1 MPQPYHLELGVGE
14 VAARSGVAVS
24 TVHFYEAEGLISSRR
39 TAGNQ
44 RRYERDVLR
53 RIAIVRVAQKVGIPL
68 AQIKAA
74 LSGLPGGRTPTVDD
88 WAALSTRWR
97 QDLDNRIAQLAAL
110 RDQLSDCIG
119 CGCLTISAC
128 RLRNPGDVLGDQ
140 GAGPR
145 LLER

>member
-1 MPQPYHLELGVGE
+1 MPRPYHHELGVGE

-24 TVHFYEAEGLISSRR
+24 TVHFYEAQGLIGSRR
-39 TAGNQ
+39 TSGNQ

-53 RIAIVRVAQKVGIPL
+53 RIAIIRVAQKVGIPL
-68 AQIKAA
+68 ARIRAA
-74 LSGLPGGRTPTVDD
+74 LSGLPKGRTPTVED
-88 WAALSTRWR
+88 WAGLSTRWR
-97 QDLDNRIAQLAAL
+97 DDLDSRIAQLVAL

-128 RLRNPGDVLGDQ
+128 RLRNPGDLLGDQ
-140 GAGPR
+140 GTGPR

>member
-1 MPQPYHLELGVGE
+1 MPRPYHLELGVGE

-24 TVHFYEAEGLISSRR
+24 TVHFYEAEGLIRSRR
-39 TAGNQ
+39 TTGNQ

-68 AQIKAA
+68 AQIRAA
-74 LSGLPGGRTPTVDD
+74 LSGLPEGRTPTVED

-97 QDLDNRIAQLAAL
+97 EDLDSRIAQLAAL
-110 RDQLSDCIG
+110 RDQLSGCIG

-128 RLRNPGDVLGDQ
+128 RLRNPGDLLGDH
-140 GAGPR
+140 GTGPR